1 MEKLTEKEIKIYAR
15 AHEFLSMKEPG
26 DLAACLGLPLGLILE
41 AIDGSDTDYYTFG
54 IPKKKGG
61 FRKIEAPGGILK
73 GIQKRVSFLLNVIYY
88 RMRPACVHGFVKNIH
103 DGGESFSIVSNA
115 GAHTGARY
123 VLNMDLRNFFH
134 SIDIRRVKT
143 LFMSYPFFL
152 SNDMAAY
159 MALLTAYK
167 DRLPMGAPT
176 SPVISNLAC
185 FLFDRRM
192 MRFAEE
198 QGLAFTRYADD
209 LTFSSNHKITDS
221 TILAIKGII
230 QDYRFGLNEEKTRLF
245 TSGGRQM
252 VTGLKVN
259 EKVNVDRKF
268 IRSIRAMLH
277 NWRKQG
283 ISGASAINA
292 GADEFYNIVKG
303 KIDFLKMVRGEHDP
317 VYQKLRTDFKALRA
331 ALKQEAWE

>member
-15 AHEFLSMKEPG
+15 AHAFLSIKEPE
-26 DLAACLGLPLGLILE
+26 DLAACLGLPLGVILD
-41 AIDGSDTDYYTFG
+41 AIDGSDTDYYTFN

-61 FRKIEAPGGILK
+61 FRKIDAPGAILK
-73 GIQKRVSFLLNVIYY
+73 GIQKRIGFLLNVIYY

-103 DGGESFSIVSNA
+103 DGTESFSIVSNA
-115 GAHTGARY
+115 SAHTGSGY
-123 VLNMDLRNFFH
+123 VLNMDIRDFFH

-159 MALLTAYK
+159 MALLTTYR

-198 QGLAFTRYADD
+198 QRLSFTRYADD
-209 LTFSSNHKITDS
+209 LSFSSNHKIMDS
-221 TILAIKGII
+221 TILAIKGIM
-230 QDYRFGLNEEKTRLF
+230 QDYGFVLNEEKTRLY
-245 TSGGRQM
+245 TGGGRQL

-277 NWRKQG
+277 NWRKKG
-283 ISGASAINA
+283 ISGASAVNA
-292 GADEFYNIVKG
+292 GTDEFYNILKG

-317 VYQKLRTDFKALRA
+317 VYKKLRTDFRYLSA
-331 ALKQEAWE
+331 AHNQVIQE